1 MRPTVV
7 VTMPAWGHRV
17 EQERRNRILVSVYAY
32 AYEFDDSAL
41 VSDAEYDRLARTIDT
56 SIATGHP
63 LDQFFKQHYSPDTGM
78 WIRHHPCLP
87 DIIRIYKRYFIQ

>member
-1 MRPTVV
+1 MIVPV
-7 VTMPAWGHRV
+7 VTIPEWGNQV
-17 EQERRNRILVSVYAY
+17 EKQRRNRILVSVYAY

-41 VSDAEYDRLARTIDT
+41 VSDAEYDRLARSIDP
-56 SIATGHP
+56 SIATGHGP

-78 WIRHHPCLP
+78 WIHHHPYLA